1 MKILQL
7 FGISCLIRQQT
18 YLLPVTLLWYQYNG
32 LTASDFVFIQGIFI
46 LFGIFSEV
54 PSGYLADIFSKKHI
68 LLCSFSLFLLRCI
81 LWLNFTG
88 LYVILIGEMLVVLSR
103 SLFQGIY
110 DSYIYEFLEEK
121 KQTDKLVKYYGIVN
135 SYLNIGTGSASLL
148 CSFLYP
154 RYALQT
160 LLILELISTCVALV
174 LMSMVPNIENHH
186 RAKSFKEHFNEMTVS
201 VKKTLS
207 DKRINHYIVMSA
219 IFASSTY
226 IYIWNFQPI
235 MKSTG
240 VAVSLFGIMYV
251 CNFFFRALA
260 GYLSGYLARKI
271 NYDKLAAIVIL
282 HICIAFCGLAF
293 AEIYKSSYITIIV
306 ILLIC
311 IGIGAQ
317 LLFHI
322 LTIASLQR
330 ITNANIRATASSSY
344 NLVGQGIAGIMLSSF
359 KFLATKMTFTQI
371 YLLYLGLYIIMI
383 SVVYLW
389 HKTSLH
395 KEIS

>member
-18 YLLPVTLLWYQYNG
+18 YLLPVMLLWYQHNG

-88 LYVILIGEMLVVLSR
+88 FYIILIGEMLVVLSR

-121 KQTDKLVKYYGIVN
+121 KQTDKLAKYYGIIN

-174 LMSMVPNIENHH
+174 LMSMVPNIKKRH
-186 RAKSFKEHFNEMTVS
+186 RAKTLQKHFSEMTAS

-240 VAVSLFGIMYV
+240 VAVSIFGIVYV
-251 CNFFFRALA
+251 CNFSFRALA

-271 NYDKLAAIVIL
+271 NYNRLAAIVIL
-282 HICIAFCGLAF
+282 HICIAFCGLAI
-293 AEIYKSSYITIIV
+293 AETYRNQYITLTV
-306 ILLIC
+306 LLLIC

-322 LTIASLQR
+322 LTIASLQK
-330 ITNANIRATASSSY
+330 ITASDIRATASSSY
-344 NLVGQGIAGIMLSSF
+344 NLVAQGIAGIMLSSF
-359 KFLATKMTFTQI
+359 KFLATNMDFKQI
-371 YLLYLGLYIIMI
+371 YLLYLALYVVMI
-383 SVVYLW
+383 SAVYLW
-389 HKTSLH
+389 HKANLH
-395 KEIS
+395 KEVS